1 MMLTENGAARLFNS
15 IDDLPFEYLEQ
26 LRNQGSVLWDDELQ
40 GWLVLSYDLC
50 RRIFRDEASF
60 AHNYSQIDR
69 DTLQIKG
76 GRNIISMQGE
86 PHDRLHRWAIQIF
99 SPKNLITYRDVHI
112 RPVVDGLFKAFAGR
126 TRAELRSELCDQVP
140 GRSMMAMM
148 GMPWADDD
156 LVLRLV
162 ELHETIMAY
171 LGKPPHAVTGSEKAG
186 AMAASRELNAILLP
200 ALRAR
205 RDNPA
210 DDLLSRLWAE
220 APSRLEVI
228 SEEVLLANARE
239 FFLGGFDTTVHAL
252 SNGVHTLLS
261 QPDVRGAVAQDRG
274 KTMDVFIE
282 EVVRVFGVVQ
292 HRMRI
297 ATSDM
302 ELGGVRI
309 KSGDRIIPVLIAAN
323 RDPARFGHHPESFD
337 LARSRAHEHLAFI
350 TGPRVCP
357 GAPLAR
363 LQMRL
368 VFEALLDR
376 LENVRLDPDAP
387 QPRFMGAFTR
397 SWRPLNVV
405 FDRAI

>member
-1 MMLTENGAARLFNS
+1 MMMTESAKIKLFTN
-15 IDDLPFEYLEQ
+15 IDESPFEYLEQ
-26 LRNQGSVLWDDELQ
+26 LRDQGSVLWDDELQ
-40 GWLVLSYDLC
+40 GWLILSYDLC
-50 RRIFRDEASF
+50 RQIFRDETSF

-69 DTLQIKG
+69 DTLEIKG
-76 GRNIISMQGE
+76 GHNIITIQGE
-86 PHDRLHRWAIQIF
+86 PHDRLHRWAVQIF
-99 SPKNLITYRDVHI
+99 SPKNLIMYRDVHV

-126 TRAELRSELCDQVP
+126 ARAELRTELCDQVP

-162 ELHETIMAY
+162 ELHETIMVY
-171 LGKPPHAVTGSEKAG
+171 LGKPPHAVTESEKAC
-186 AMAASRELNAILLP
+186 AMAASHELNALLLP

-205 RDNPA
+205 RDNPGE
-210 DDLLSRLWAE
+210 DLLSRLWSE

-228 SEEVLLANARE
+228 NEEVMLANARE

-252 SNGVHTLLS
+252 SNGVHTLLT

-274 KTMDVFIE
+274 KTLDVFIE
-282 EVVRVFGVVQ
+282 EVVRVLGVVQ

-297 ATSDM
+297 ATIDT

-309 KSGDRIIPVLIAAN
+309 KAGDRIIPVLIAAN
-323 RDPARFGHHPESFD
+323 RDPAQFGQHPENFD
-337 LARSRAHEHLAFI
+337 LARNRAHEHLAFI
-350 TGPRVCP
+350 TGPRTCP

-363 LQMRL
+363 IEMRL

-376 LENVRLDPDAP
+376 LENVRLDPDAA

-397 SWRPLNVV
+397 SWRPLNVL
-405 FDRAI
+405 FDRVI